1 MNSQIS
7 RSGKSANLTWILL
20 LAINL
25 VGWIYGLF
33 FSLNRILT
41 IVIQNGRRVI
51 LYFFLFPIASF
62 ALTSKTWTNKGR
74 GNSSILP
81 IYSSQGE
88 SRVQRF
94 EDARL
99 VGEERSPPAQ
109 TKRPSMAN
117 SSLGGSSSPIS
128 LPWLRV
134 TLVLS
139 NQLLHGWWQILKE
152 NFLIEPSLDKNFE
165 SMN

>member
-1 MNSQIS
+1 MNSKIS
-7 RSGKSANLTWILL
+7 RSGKRANLTWILL

-25 VGWIYGLF
+25 VGWFYGLF

-41 IVIQNGRRVI
+41 IAIQNGRRVI
-51 LYFFLFPIASF
+51 LYWFLFPIASF

-81 IYSSQGE
+81 IYSSQCE
-88 SRVQRF
+88 SRVQRSI
-94 EDARL
+94 
-99 VGEERSPPAQ
+99 SPPAQ

-117 SSLGGSSSPIS
+117 SSLGGSSYPIS

-152 NFLIEPSLDKNFE
+152 NFLREPSLDKSFE